1 MTRKVTLV
9 HARTVYT
16 YTHRMG
22 PFVFVHL
29 HVKQTNEQ
37 TNSESLRS
45 IWLLLLDGEPGG
57 QIWKQASHL
66 DFKTHVPKN
75 TPPSL
80 GTFSV
85 EPFLDAK
92 K

>member
-1 MTRKVTLV
+1 MQGDSRSRAYSLHLHTPHGAVC
-9 HARTVYT
+9 
-16 YTHRMG
+16 
-22 PFVFVHL
+22 FVHL
-29 HVKQTNEQ
+29 QTNEQ

-92 K
+92 KEIK